1 MAILTLLEPHVMKIA
16 HIFLLWW
23 LPTVVTLGFIWFV
36 TTHGLALEMAAGLLV
51 LLMFCSLDPRP
62 LFLGLVKAIVHAAA
76 TWRSRSQTFQLV
88 ARKQPYLL

>member
-36 TTHGLALEMAAGLLV
+36 TTHGLALEMAAVLLV
-51 LLMFCSLDPRP
+51 LLMVNSLCNVCSLDPRP
-62 LFLGLVKAIVHAAA
+62 LFLGLVKEAINCACCCNMEQI
-76 TWRSRSQTFQLV
+76 SDFFS
-88 ARKQPYLL
+88 